1 MSPQSNGQSDGH
13 GGDKAASQT
22 HRKTNGGSAPGHSDA
37 AADAV
42 ADAVA
47 DAAAGT
53 AGRPSLLEFPC
64 RFPIKAMGRQS
75 DEFEA
80 IVTAIVLKHA
90 ELWPDEPIRSTP
102 SKAGRFVSITAVVE
116 ARSQAQLDAIYQDL
130 TDCVHVL
137 VAL

>member
-1 MSPQSNGQSDGH
+1 
-13 GGDKAASQT
+13 
-22 HRKTNGGSAPGHSDA
+22 
-37 AADAV
+37 V

>member
-1 MSPQSNGQSDGH
+1 MSPPSNGQSDGH

>member
-1 MSPQSNGQSDGH
+1 MSPPSNGQSDGH

-22 HRKTNGGSAPGHSDA
+22 HRKTNGGSAPGHS
-37 AADAV
+37 
-42 ADAVA
+42 

>member
-1 MSPQSNGQSDGH
+1 MSPPSNGQRDGH
-13 GGDKAASQT
+13 GGDKATGKS
-22 HRKTNGGSAPGHSDA
+22 NGGSAPGP
-37 AADAV
+37 
-42 ADAVA
+42 A
-47 DAAAGT
+47 DAAAAT